1 MPITIEEERELKE
14 KWLLEENRKKI
25 EKEVISQ
32 TSQKPYIVI
41 SLVMTFIVI
50 GAIILLE
57 IFSPEGRDTSVT
69 IALIVGLSATFTGTM
84 FTLLKNQETHV
95 MINNRL
101 TQWMDNNSRAERA
114 EGERVGVIRA
124 NARTDKLAEK
134 RNSGE

>member
-1 MPITIEEERELKE
+1 MPITIEEEKELKE

-101 TQWMDNNSRAERA
+101 TKWMDNNSRAERA